1 MSGAVRACHIVFM
14 LTETAHREARVARPD
29 TTESDV
35 HADSPLGF
43 VPLLVMFDLDGTLID
58 TMQHFADLASELIAE
73 HHGMDQVSARRR
85 YLETSGI
92 PLRQQLEVIFPGD
105 PRNDQVSEI
114 YEERKTSICLR
125 ATMPQETI
133 SALERLGR
141 EGVRVVLSS
150 NSAQHFV
157 DELAARC
164 PVRFDLVL
172 GFGGGLA
179 KGETHVAEVQRR
191 LGIAPEQILFVG
203 DSLKDGELAERC
215 GQRFVGVSGT
225 FAAEDFQRRFGA
237 EQLVVQRIA
246 ELPTLIFGR

>member
-1 MSGAVRACHIVFM
+1 MSSAATAVHIVFM
-14 LTETAHREARVARPD
+14 LTETAQREARVARPD
-29 TTESDV
+29 TTESDI

-58 TMQHFADLASELIAE
+58 TMQHFADLASELMEE
-73 HHGMDQVSARRR
+73 HHGLELATARRR

-105 PRNDQVSEI
+105 PRNDRVSEI

-125 ATMPQETI
+125 AEMPPDTV
-133 SALERLGR
+133 SALERLQR

-164 PVRFDLVL
+164 PVRFDLTL
-172 GFGGGLA
+172 GFGDGLA
-179 KGETHVAEVQRR
+179 KGEAHVAEVQRR

-203 DSLKDGELAERC
+203 DSLKDGELAQRC
-215 GQRFVGVSGT
+215 KQRFVGVAGT
-225 FAAEDFQRRFGA
+225 FGPEDFQRQFGA

-246 ELPTLIFGR
+246 ELPALIFGR